1 MPRFLIID
9 DDAAVAKTLGR
20 MLGLEGHDVTS
31 VQSAEA
37 GLQIAVADPPDAI
50 LVDLRLPEVSGIEFL
65 RRLRRDARV
74 RELPVAIV
82 TGDRFLEDAL
92 LAEIHALGATICYK
106 PLWLDDVLALA
117 KTLTKGA
124 DGDGKS

>member
-9 DDAAVAKTLGR
+9 DDVAVARTIAR
-20 MLGLEGHDVTS
+20 MLGLDGHQVTS
-31 VQSAEA
+31 VHSAEA
-37 GLQIAVADPPDAI
+37 GLELAVREPPDAI
-50 LVDLRLPEVSGIEFL
+50 LVDLRLPGVSGVEFL
-65 RRLRRDARV
+65 RRVRRDARL

-117 KTLTKGA
+117 KTLTEGEE
-124 DGDGKS
+124 